1 MDVVAVGDVMV
12 DVSVEAPAL
21 VRGGDVHG
29 RVKVR
34 PGGSAANVAVWA
46 VAAGAHARVFGRV
59 GDDLAGALVRG
70 ELDRRGVEA
79 VLAVDRSMPTG
90 SMLVV
95 HEAGERWVVADRG
108 ANQAMAPGN
117 LPTRIEADAVL
128 VSGYLLL
135 QRGSSAAARAA
146 LERARARYVAIDAAS
161 WALVR
166 DFGPDAFF
174 EATAAATVLLAN
186 RREARV
192 LSGLDG
198 EDAAEALARR
208 YPVVCVKLGGDGAVM
223 SWEGL
228 LIRTGAEPVE
238 EVDASGAGDA
248 FDGVLLATLVAGAS
262 PGEAL
267 RAACRAGA
275 RVAGTGEL
283 WPETFVG

>member
-1 MDVVAVGDVMV
+1 
-12 DVSVEAPAL
+12 
-21 VRGGDVHG
+21 
-29 RVKVR
+29 
-34 PGGSAANVAVWA
+34 
-46 VAAGAHARVFGRV
+46 
-59 GDDLAGALVRG
+59 VRG

-108 ANQAMAPGN
+108 ANQAMAPGD

-146 LERARARYVAIDAAS
+146 LERARARYVAI
-161 WALVR
+161 
-166 DFGPDAFF
+166 DAFF

-208 YPVVCVKLGGDGAVM
+208 YPVVCVKLGGD
-223 SWEGL
+223 
-228 LIRTGAEPVE
+228 
-238 EVDASGAGDA
+238 
-248 FDGVLLATLVAGAS
+248 
-262 PGEAL
+262 
-267 RAACRAGA
+267 
-275 RVAGTGEL
+275 
-283 WPETFVG
+283 

>member
-1 MDVVAVGDVMV
+1 SLGQPGEDPSAAAGGSARSVLGPRRVGLGSMDVVAVGDVMV

-108 ANQAMAPGN
+108 ANQAMAPGD

-135 QRGSSAAARAA
+135 QRGSSAAA
-146 LERARARYVAIDAAS
+146 

-208 YPVVCVKLGGDGAVM
+208 
-223 SWEGL
+223 
-228 LIRTGAEPVE
+228 
-238 EVDASGAGDA
+238 
-248 FDGVLLATLVAGAS
+248 
-262 PGEAL
+262 
-267 RAACRAGA
+267 
-275 RVAGTGEL
+275 
-283 WPETFVG
+283 